1 MRTKSIISLIA
12 LSFYLCA
19 TVQAQTTKQ
28 TPNADEQIRIRTPWG
43 HYDDFIAD
51 GATKGL
57 ILSLPEGFTAW
68 TSNGSASGANYMC
81 ILHSED
87 GEAKVIIQPIKTPAN
102 TKIWEIEGEKVV
114 AGTGLTGRL
123 IDPEEQDPQVIELAY
138 DMMRNGTHIR
148 KADRTQELVAPHKEM
163 PQRVVKRLFDAE
175 RGYVVKNSYLSQDTQ
190 EELHGI
196 TYTLKKGD
204 VLFTFSLQ
212 MTDKGKKNEKQYLKA
227 LHDAVEFK

>member
-19 TVQAQTTKQ
+19 TVQAQTAEQ
-28 TPNADEQIRIRTPWG
+28 TSNAEEQIRIHTPWG

-51 GATKGL
+51 GAANGL
-57 ILSLPEGFTAW
+57 ILSLPDGFTAW

-87 GEAKVIIQPIKTPAN
+87 GEAKVIVQPIKTPAN
-102 TKIWEIEGEKVV
+102 TKIWEIEGEKVI
-114 AGTGLTGRL
+114 AGTGLSGRL
-123 IDPEEQDPQVIELAY
+123 IDPAEQDPQVIELAY

-148 KADRTQELVAPHKEM
+148 KADRTHELEAPHKEM
-163 PQRVVKRLFDAE
+163 SKRVVKRLFNAE
-175 RGYVVKNSYLSQDTQ
+175 RGYAVKSSYLSEDTQ
-190 EELHGI
+190 EELLGI

-204 VLFTFSLQ
+204 VVFTFSLQ

-227 LHDAVEFK
+227 LHDAVEFE

>member
-19 TVQAQTTKQ
+19 TVQAQTAEQ
-28 TPNADEQIRIRTPWG
+28 TSNAEEQIRIHTPWG
-43 HYDDFIAD
+43 HYDDLIAD
-51 GATKGL
+51 GAANGL
-57 ILSLPEGFTAW
+57 ILSLPDGFTAW

-87 GEAKVIIQPIKTPAN
+87 GEAKVIVQPIKTPAN
-102 TKIWEIEGEKVV
+102 TKIWEIEGEKVI
-114 AGTGLTGRL
+114 AGTGLSGRL
-123 IDPEEQDPQVIELAY
+123 IDPAEQDPQVIELAY

-148 KADRTQELVAPHKEM
+148 KADRTHELEAPHKEM
-163 PQRVVKRLFDAE
+163 SKRVVKRLFNAE
-175 RGYVVKNSYLSQDTQ
+175 RGYAVKSSYLSEDTQ
-190 EELHGI
+190 EELLGI

>member
-19 TVQAQTTKQ
+19 TVQAQTAEQ
-28 TPNADEQIRIRTPWG
+28 TSNAEEQIRIHTPWG

-51 GATKGL
+51 GAANGL
-57 ILSLPEGFTAW
+57 ILSLPDGFTAW

-87 GEAKVIIQPIKTPAN
+87 GEAKVIVQPIKTPAN
-102 TKIWEIEGEKVV
+102 TKIWEIEGEKVI
-114 AGTGLTGRL
+114 AGTELSGRL
-123 IDPEEQDPQVIELAY
+123 IDPAEQDPQVIEQVY

-148 KADRTQELVAPHKEM
+148 KADRTQELDAPHKEM
-163 PQRVVKRLFDAE
+163 PQRVVKRLFNAE
-175 RGYVVKNSYLSQDTQ
+175 RGYVVKSSYLSQDTQ
-190 EELHGI
+190 EELHGV
-196 TYTLKKGD
+196 TYTLKRGD

-212 MTDKGKKNEKQYLKA
+212 MTDKGKKNEEQYLKA

>member
-19 TVQAQTTKQ
+19 TVQAQTAEQ
-28 TPNADEQIRIRTPWG
+28 TSNAEEQIRIHTPWG

-51 GATKGL
+51 GAANGL
-57 ILSLPEGFTAW
+57 ILSLPDGFTAW

-87 GEAKVIIQPIKTPAN
+87 GEAKVIVQPIKTPAN
-102 TKIWEIEGEKVV
+102 TKIWEIEGENGI
-114 AGTGLTGRL
+114 AGTGLSGRL
-123 IDPEEQDPQVIELAY
+123 IDPAEQDPQVIELAY

-148 KADRTQELVAPHKEM
+148 KADRTHELEAPHKEM
-163 PQRVVKRLFDAE
+163 SKRVVKRLFNAE
-175 RGYVVKNSYLSQDTQ
+175 RGYAVKSSYLSEDTQ
-190 EELHGI
+190 EEFLGI

>member
-1 MRTKSIISLIA
+1 MKTKLIISVIV
-12 LSFYLCA
+12 LSFCLCA

-28 TPNADEQIRIRTPWG
+28 TPNADEQIRIRTPWE

-68 TSNGSASGANYMC
+68 SSDGSASGANYMC
-81 ILHSED
+81 RLISED
-87 GEAKVIIQPIKTPAN
+87 GEAEVTVQPIMTPAN
-102 TKIWEIEGEKVV
+102 VKITEVDGEKVV

-123 IDPEEQDPQVIELAY
+123 IDPEEQDPQVIEQVY

-163 PQRVVKRLFDAE
+163 PQRVVKRLFNAE

>member
-1 MRTKSIISLIA
+1 MRTKSIISLII
-12 LSFYLCA
+12 LSFCMLTA
-19 TVQAQTTKQ
+19 TEAQTPEQ
-28 TPNADEQIRIRTPWG
+28 RPNDEEQIRIHTPWG

-51 GATKGL
+51 GAANGL
-57 ILSLPEGFTAW
+57 ILSLPDGFTAW
-68 TSNGSASGANYMC
+68 TSNGSASGANFMC

-87 GEAKVIIQPIKTPAN
+87 GEAKVIVQPIKTPAN
-102 TKIWEIEGEKVV
+102 TKIWEIEGEKVI
-114 AGTGLTGRL
+114 AGTGLSGRL
-123 IDPEEQDPQVIELAY
+123 IDPAEQDPQVIELAY

-163 PQRVVKRLFDAE
+163 PQRVVKRLFNAE